1 MTVSLIDPLG
11 REVFQFLNFLPAGQ
25 DQVITVDTGFRTSS
39 LRQMF
44 CVVTLKNEVGMRRSV
59 LPLTFR

>member
-11 REVFQFLNFLPAGQ
+11 REVFQFLSFLPAGQ
-25 DQVITVDTGFRTSS
+25 DQVVTMGTGLRTSS

-44 CVVTLKNEVGMRRSV
+44 CVVTLKSGTGVRRSV
-59 LPLTFR
+59 VPLTFR